1 MSDAIFLSAGV
12 PDPRRSPE
20 HARTA
25 DTVAIQA
32 AVSALLFV
40 TLGRRPL
47 VWGGQP
53 GITPMIWVVAQ
64 DMGLDYGRWVQLY
77 QTRYFKDECP
87 EDNERFRNVT
97 FTESVNGSR
106 EDSLR
111 VMRELMFQERKFSAA
126 VFIGGMKGIV
136 DEYDLFRKM
145 QPEAKILPIAST
157 GGATLE
163 VAKALGET
171 GSDLSDDLDYVS
183 LFHRHL
189 GVLEQEE
196 RYANPND
203 QPPVLEDRLWRPG
216 SRPPR
221 PPRF

>member
-25 DTVAIQA
+25 DAVAIQA

-53 GITPMIWVVAQ
+53 GITPMVWVVAQ

-77 QTRYFKDECP
+77 QSQYFKDEYP
-87 EDNERFRNVT
+87 EDNERFQNVT
-97 FTESVNGSR
+97 FTDSINNSR
-106 EDSLR
+106 EESLR
-111 VMRELMFQERKFSAA
+111 AMRETMFREHNFSAA
-126 VFIGGMKGIV
+126 VFIGGMNGIIE
-136 DEYDLFRKM
+136 EYELFQQF
-145 QPEAKILPIAST
+145 QPDAQILPITST

-163 VAKALGET
+163 VAKAT
-171 GSDLSDDLDYVS
+171 GVRGADLADDLDYVS

-189 GVLEQEE
+189 GILEQEE
-196 RYANPND
+196 RYPRPSD
-203 QPPVLEDRLWRPG
+203 QPAALEDRLWKRP
-216 SRPPR
+216 SHSERAPR
-221 PPRF
+221 S